1 MRRLASV
8 ALIGSLV
15 TGCATYEPII
25 DPKGVDQARY
35 RQDLAECQALA
46 RQVSPAR
53 EALGGALLGAAAGT
67 ALGAVTG
74 AAVGSPGKGAAIG
87 AGAGGLTGAGVGAAG
102 GAEGQA
108 QVVQRCLSGRGYRVL
123 R

>member
-8 ALIGSLV
+8 AVIGSLV
-15 TGCATYEPII
+15 AGCATYEPII
-25 DPKGVDQARY
+25 DPKGVDQAKY
-35 RQDLAECQALA
+35 QQDLAECRGLA
-46 RQVSPAR
+46 EQVSPAR

-74 AAVGSPGKGAAIG
+74 AAVGSAGKGAAIG
-87 AGAGGLTGAGVGAAG
+87 AGAGGLTGAGVGAARG
-102 GAEGQA
+102 KKAQD
-108 QVVQRCLSGRGYRVL
+108 QVVQQCLSGRGYRVL